1 MTPEQYWDDDYT
13 LVIAYREAWKLRQ
26 QDKNYWLWLQGL
38 YTHEAFGTV
47 LSNAFAKKGTPP
59 VKYLKEPIALTE
71 AEIKE
76 RRERD
81 ERLAY
86 ESMLAEAKAWRERRN
101 GINSKKE
108 VSTDG

>member
-26 QDKNYWLWLQGL
+26 RDQNYWLWLQGL
-38 YTHEAFGTV
+38 YTHEAFDTV

-76 RRERD
+76 RKERD

-86 ESMLAEAKAWRERRN
+86 ESMLAEAKAWRARHN

>member
-26 QDKNYWLWLQGL
+26 RDKNYWLWLQGL
-38 YTHEAFGTV
+38 YIHEAFGTV
-47 LSNAFAKKGTPP
+47 LSNAFAKAGTPP

-71 AEIKE
+71 TEIKE

-86 ESMLAEAKAWRERRN
+86 ETMLAEAKAWRERRN
-101 GINSKKE
+101 GIKSQKE